1 MSNHIAPAAR
11 SLGLRT
17 LHLKVHPTPRTFAEQ
32 REVLRVIER
41 FGEVSVFK
49 SLKYDP
55 HRPIHNAFLAVY
67 NSASSAR
74 ELQNVSPLRYRLISE
89 SADTSSTEDPVDHT
103 SDSTI
108 FELNASDT
116 TYNHHAFLNSSRMNP
131 LHGPYVPISQKY
143 SYKAASLS
151 KIVPD
156 SNWSEGLVDW
166 DTERSRWH
174 SEDVLAPEEEAL
186 SGKNGESGERWLKQD
201 VILRKQGSAPRLMG
215 GLQSLWRER
224 LENENTLRASVDSL
238 SGQNAEEVARTGS

>member
-1 MSNHIAPAAR
+1 MSNQIAHAAR
-11 SLGLRT
+11 SLTSRT

-74 ELQNVSPLRYRLISE
+74 KLQNESPLRYRLISE
-89 SADTSSTEDPVDHT
+89 SADTTPTEDHVDDI
-103 SDSTI
+103 SNSTI
-108 FELNASDT
+108 FELNASET
-116 TYNHHAFLNSSRMNP
+116 TYSPHAFLNSPRMNP
-131 LHGPYVPISQKY
+131 LHGPYVPVSQKS

-151 KIVPD
+151 KIIPN

-166 DTERSRWH
+166 DTEKSRWH
-174 SEDVLAPEEEAL
+174 NDEVLAPEEETL
-186 SGKNGESGERWLKQD
+186 QGKNGESGEKWLKQEA
-201 VILRKQGSAPRLMG
+201 ILRKQGSAPRLMG

-224 LENENTLRASVDSL
+224 LEKEDRHRTSVKSSNTSNTETIAKTV
-238 SGQNAEEVARTGS
+238 